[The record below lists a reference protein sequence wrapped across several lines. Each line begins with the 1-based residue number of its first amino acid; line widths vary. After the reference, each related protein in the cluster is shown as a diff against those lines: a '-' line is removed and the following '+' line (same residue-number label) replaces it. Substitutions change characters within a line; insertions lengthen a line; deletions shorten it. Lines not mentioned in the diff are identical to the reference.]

1 MAIRTISGG
10 SYSYAASTQSDN
22 SETARLEKQRESL
35 EKEVEYL
42 TSDTTQSSS
51 SDTVEQQKLLLQQ
64 QIAAIDQKLAAL
76 AKSTQDTTNTETA
89 DSVTSGEKTTDGTGI
104 YSKESIQKT
113 LEEMENQRLNAMQQM
128 ITDMLAKQSD
138 AKGFSNLFDTE
149 QSSDSLF
156 ASYKLKLELSAEI
169 TVSEQDKQDAADSIS
184 ADGYWSS
191 ESVSDRILEM
201 AELLANGDSEK
212 LSTLKDAILKGFEG
226 AVSLFGKDSLDD
238 MPEITSQTY
247 DLVMNKF
254 DKWEKSFSE
263 DETTE
268 TDA

>member
-1 MAIRTISGG
+1 
-10 SYSYAASTQSDN
+10 
-22 SETARLEKQRESL
+22 
-35 EKEVEYL
+35 
-42 TSDTTQSSS
+42 
-51 SDTVEQQKLLLQQ
+51 
-64 QIAAIDQKLAAL
+64 
-76 AKSTQDTTNTETA
+76 
-89 DSVTSGEKTTDGTGI
+89 
-104 YSKESIQKT
+104 
-113 LEEMENQRLNAMQQM
+113 
-128 ITDMLAKQSD
+128 
-138 AKGFSNLFDTE
+138 
-149 QSSDSLF
+149 
-156 ASYKLKLELSAEI
+156 
-169 TVSEQDKQDAADSIS
+169 
-184 ADGYWSS
+184 
-191 ESVSDRILEM
+191 M